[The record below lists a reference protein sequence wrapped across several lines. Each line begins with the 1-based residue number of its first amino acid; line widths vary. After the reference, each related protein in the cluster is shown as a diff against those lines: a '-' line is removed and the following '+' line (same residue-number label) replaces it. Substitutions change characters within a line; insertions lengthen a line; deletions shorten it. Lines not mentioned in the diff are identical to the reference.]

1 MMAPPAF
8 AKRPMGHPGGPGGPG
23 GPPMQGGG
31 ISKSAKKKKKLADK
45 ILPQKVRELVP
56 ESQAY
61 MDLLAFERKLDST
74 IMRKRLDI
82 QEALKRPMKQKRK
95 LRIFI
100 SNTSFPA
107 AKEGQPG
114 PDGTPQDDGPGS
126 GGGGA
131 TTAWELRVEGR
142 LIDEEKKV
150 DPTKSKRK
158 FSSFFKSL
166 VIELD
171 KDLYGPDNHLVEWRR
186 TATTQETDGF
196 QVKRPGDKNVH

>member
-1 MMAPPAF
+1 MGPRPGQPGGQMVNIPPRQGPGMMAPPPF
-8 AKRPMGHPGGPGGPG
+8 AKRPMGPHS
-23 GPPMQGGG
+23 GPPIQSGG

-100 SNTSFPA
+100 SNTTFP
-107 AKEGQPG
+107 AKEGEG
-114 PDGTPQDDGPGS
+114 EEGS
-126 GGGGA
+126 VA
-131 TTAWELRVEGR
+131 SWEPRVEGR
-142 LIDEEKKV
+142 LID
-150 DPTKSKRK
+150 
-158 FSSFFKSL
+158 
-166 VIELD
+166 
-171 KDLYGPDNHLVEWRR
+171 
-186 TATTQETDGF
+186 
-196 QVKRPGDKNVH
+196 